1 MNQAFADAGMN
12 LTASY
17 NNAYSGTNAG
27 IQITANEFGSKHDV
41 KVSLAS
47 EVGSGGTGLYLSA
60 GSDNLVR
67 NVIGDYALINSDLT
81 ESDGKLL
88 KDTVLIS
95 SAAADNLAAVIASGD
110 AADYDNIKI
119 TQRDGTETTI
129 TAAAGASIDALV
141 TQLNGIT
148 DLTALFDEKT
158 GTLKVIDATDPEGT
172 NSFKIENLDSAGDS
186 VGNGLASVLGIYGET
201 TGSEIDG
208 VRISRT
214 KDYVLD
220 ITDPNNMSGTL
231 LGNYGDRSTS
241 FEGIN
246 SASAVVS
253 SGIDPDRSGPEQMG
267 SGGIAGISFQLEEKQ
282 LDETG
287 GQNRFSILATKGSLS
302 FQIGPNEGTDH
313 RISVSVGDMS
323 ASSLGI
329 SGLDIS
335 TQDKA
340 QSLLDSGK
348 LDEAINKV
356 SLQRGAL
363 GAVQNRLDHTI
374 KNLSVT
380 KENLQA
386 GESRIRDVD
395 VADETLEFTRNQIL
409 SQAGTAMLA
418 QANQIPQSALQLLG

>member
-1 MNQAFADAGMN
+1 
-12 LTASY
+12 
-17 NNAYSGTNAG
+17 
-27 IQITANEFGSKHDV
+27 
-41 KVSLAS
+41 
-47 EVGSGGTGLYLSA
+47 
-60 GSDNLVR
+60 
-67 NVIGDYALINSDLT
+67 
-81 ESDGKLL
+81 
-88 KDTVLIS
+88 
-95 SAAADNLAAVIASGD
+95 
-110 AADYDNIKI
+110 
-119 TQRDGTETTI
+119 
-129 TAAAGASIDALV
+129 
-141 TQLNGIT
+141 
-148 DLTALFDEKT
+148 
-158 GTLKVIDATDPEGT
+158 
-172 NSFKIENLDSAGDS
+172 
-186 VGNGLASVLGIYGET
+186 
-201 TGSEIDG
+201 
-208 VRISRT
+208 
-214 KDYVLD
+214 
-220 ITDPNNMSGTL
+220 
-231 LGNYGDRSTS
+231 
-241 FEGIN
+241 
-246 SASAVVS
+246 
-253 SGIDPDRSGPEQMG
+253 MG